1 MTRQLALMG
10 GTFDPIH
17 MGHLKVAQSIYEAL
31 HFEKIVFLP
40 AYIPPHKLGQ
50 NSSPAADRLAMVK
63 LALQDYPAF
72 TLDDMEIKKG
82 GLSYTYETVE
92 AIRAKHP
99 DYEIY
104 FLIGADSLV
113 QLASWY
119 HIRELL
125 DEVKFVVARRPGY
138 KPDQSQLEYH
148 FGPGVMERLV
158 FVDTVR
164 LHISS
169 TDIRTRVRAGKPIK
183 GLVPAAV
190 EKYIYEHHLYQA

>member
-40 AYIPPHKLGQ
+40 AYIPPHKLAQ
-50 NSSPAADRLAMVK
+50 NSSPAQDRLAMVK
-63 LALQDYPAF
+63 LALEDYPAF
-72 TLDDMEIKKG
+72 TLEDMEIQKG
-82 GLSYTYETVE
+82 GLSYTYKTVE

-99 DYEIY
+99 EYEIY

-125 DEVKFVVARRPGY
+125 DEVKFVVAQRPGY
-138 KPDQSQLEYH
+138 KPDSRELEYH

-158 FVDTVR
+158 FINSVR
-164 LHISS
+164 LNISS
-169 TDIRTRVRAGKPIK
+169 TAIRGLVRAGKKIT
-183 GLVPAAV
+183 GLVPPAV
-190 EKYIYEHHLYQA
+190 EKYIYEHHLYQD